1 MLDTLFKGSDVT
13 YKVTLGE
20 SGSLLTG
27 PMKALLCGVGIDR
40 RQARG
45 PLLPLPGS
53 YFSHLPVHGFRL
65 SLISQAV
72 VLKGAFKSSE
82 NGAERIA
89 TEHLA
94 IFQSC

>member
-1 MLDTLFKGSDVT
+1 MLGTLFKGSDVT

-27 PMKALLCGVGIDR
+27 SMKALLCGVGIDS
-40 RQARG
+40 RQTQG

-53 YFSHLPVHGFRL
+53 YSSHLPAHGFRL

-72 VLKGAFKSSE
+72 ILKGASSYLSILLGLEDTKSSPVL
-82 NGAERIA
+82 GKY
-89 TEHLA
+89 
-94 IFQSC
+94 

>member
-45 PLLPLPGS
+45 PSSAPSRILL
-53 YFSHLPVHGFRL
+53 L
-65 SLISQAV
+65 SP
-72 VLKGAFKSSE
+72 
-82 NGAERIA
+82 
-89 TEHLA
+89 
-94 IFQSC
+94 SCPRF